1 MINMYVYGKNVIKAL
16 IDNNKKIK
24 KVYLSDNFNDSNLL
38 DSINNLNVEIKTLP
52 KQELDK
58 IEKGN
63 HQGIIALTDDYKYVS
78 ENEMLSNMSENPF
91 VVILDHL
98 EDPHNF
104 GAIIRTCEAAGVEYI
119 IIPKDRSVGVT
130 STVVKTS
137 VGAIYNVNIVM
148 VTNLNNTIKKLKEKG
163 LWIVG
168 TDMVNSTLYDE
179 IDYKV
184 PIGIIIGNEGS
195 GMKSLVGK
203 NCDFIAR
210 IPMIGKVNSLNASV
224 AAGIMIYEVLRQRK

>member
-1 MINMYVYGKNVIKAL
+1 MYVYGKNVIKAL

>member
-24 KVYLSDNFNDSNLL
+24 KVYLSDNFNDSSLL

-63 HQGIIALTDDYKYVS
+63 HQGIIALTDDYKCVS

-168 TDMVNSTLYDE
+168 TDMVNSILYDE

>member
-168 TDMVNSTLYDE
+168 TDMINSTLYDE

>member
-1 MINMYVYGKNVIKAL
+1 MYVYGKNVIKAL

-24 KVYLSDNFNDSNLL
+24 KVYLSDNFNDSSLL
-38 DSINNLNVEIKTLP
+38 DSINSLNVEIKTLP